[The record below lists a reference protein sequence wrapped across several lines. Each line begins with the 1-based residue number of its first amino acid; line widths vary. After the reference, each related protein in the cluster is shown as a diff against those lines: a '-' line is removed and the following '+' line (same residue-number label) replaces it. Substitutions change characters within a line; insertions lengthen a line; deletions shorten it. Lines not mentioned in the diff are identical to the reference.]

1 MGVTAITNAV
11 VDAKKQAG
19 IDLQL
24 FGFDAC
30 LMSNYESIVTFKG
43 LSRYY
48 IGSEE
53 LEVRVRLCVSV
64 RLCVCVRV
72 AGCVGARAFGHVC
85 VCERARACV
94 CTRVCVRFACGCA
107 RECVCV
113 CLCVCV

>member
-1 MGVTAITNAV
+1 MTAITNAV

-48 IGSEE
+48 IASEE
-53 LEVRVRLCVSV
+53 LEVLAHLCVSV
-64 RLCVCVRV
+64 RLCVCACGWVRR
-72 AGCVGARAFGHVC
+72 CARARSDTC
-85 VCERARACV
+85 VCERARLCV
-94 CTRVCVRFACGCA
+94 FGHVCV
-107 RECVCV
+107 
-113 CLCVCV
+113 